1 MARSY
6 SYSELLDKTS
16 KPDMNIHPT
25 QVDIR
30 TETEVANKREIREYG
45 NIGIHYL
52 TVLHSTPLD

>member
-1 MARSY
+1 
-6 SYSELLDKTS
+6 
-16 KPDMNIHPT
+16 MNIHPT

-30 TETEVANKREIREYG
+30 TETEVANKWETKEFG